1 MAQRKALRRL
11 AIGLVAAWLCL
22 TSPAVSGIILD
33 NFNRSDSTDMG
44 SNWTERAG
52 DFSIQ
57 SNRAS
62 GPAYS
67 LMTFIGATSNSVTV
81 DAFPTGTLSYVAI
94 VLGYSDLSNNLFLKV
109 QNQDSTDFNFLAFYF
124 GNNGANN
131 AAWSQYYFGAL
142 SSSFASARMTATLSG
157 DAVTVDFD
165 TNFDGTP
172 EQTYSR
178 GSVPLGLLGSGI
190 GLGGYGSATMDNFSI
205 PGEQVIPEP
214 GTAALL
220 GAALVALAV
229 GLLRRRLRS
238 N

>member
-1 MAQRKALRRL
+1 
-11 AIGLVAAWLCL
+11 
-22 TSPAVSGIILD
+22 LD
-33 NFNRSDSTDMG
+33 DFNRADGTNMG

-81 DAFPTGTLSYVAI
+81 DAFPNTLDLSYVAI
-94 VLGYSDLSNNLFLKV
+94 VLGYADLSNNLFLKV
-109 QNQDSTDFNFLAFYF
+109 QNQGSTDFNYLGFYF
-124 GNNGANN
+124 GNNGTNN
-131 AAWSQYYFGAL
+131 GAWSQSQFLAL

-157 DAVTVDFD
+157 TTVTLEFD
-165 TNFDGTP
+165 TDFDGTP

-190 GLGGYGSATMDNFSI
+190 GLGGWTYATMDNFSI
-205 PGEQVIPEP
+205 PGEQAIPEP

-220 GAALVALAV
+220 GSALVALAV
-229 GLLRRRLRS
+229 ALRRRLRS
-238 N
+238 H